1 MWIVLKIKKYS
12 ELNIVR
18 KSLYDLLGSSFKL
31 CNPKVKT
38 KIITNK
44 KNLNKDRFLLEKYI
58 LIHHN
63 KLSNKFYL
71 SKISCMRGVDYCL
84 KGFKGCQKEIYE
96 FVEKCEKN
104 QDFLGYVNSDFFNLS
119 EGMDIRF
126 SKGPFVNFVS
136 KIVEIHK
143 KKLKMLVGNY
153 SIYLEKKENCLS
165 LTSK

>member
-1 MWIVLKIKKYS
+1 MWVVLKIKKYS
-12 ELNIVR
+12 ELDIIR
-18 KSLYDLLGSSFKL
+18 KSLTDLFGSSPKL

-38 KIITNK
+38 KNISSK
-44 KNLNKDRFLLEKYI
+44 KNTIRDTFLLEKYI

-63 KLSNKFYL
+63 KLSNQFYL
-71 SKISCMRGVDYCL
+71 NKIRYIRGIDYCL
-84 KGFKGCQKEIYE
+84 QGFKSCQNEIYK
-96 FVEKCEKN
+96 FVQKCEKN
-104 QDFLGYVNSDFFNLS
+104 QDTSGYVNSDFFNLS

-136 KIVEIHK
+136 KIVEIQK

-165 LTSK
+165 LTS

>member
-12 ELNIVR
+12 ELDIIR
-18 KSLYDLLGSSFKL
+18 KLLTDLFGSSPKL

-38 KIITNK
+38 KRVNSKINTNK
-44 KNLNKDRFLLEKYI
+44 DTFLLEKYI
-58 LIHHN
+58 LIYHN
-63 KLSNKFYL
+63 KLSNQFYL
-71 SKISCMRGVDYCL
+71 NKISYMRGIDYSL
-84 KGFKGCQKEIYE
+84 QGFRGCQNEIYK
-96 FVEKCEKN
+96 FVQKCEKN
-104 QDFLGYVNSDFFNLS
+104 QDVSGYVNSDFFNLS

-136 KIVEIHK
+136 KIVEIQK

-165 LTSK
+165 PTR